1 MSYKKDNKLGSEVSK
16 YLIQKGIETPM
27 LKPFNQ
33 SNESLQVISTAFGL
47 IMEELGLNLNDDSL
61 KDTPMRVSK
70 MFCNEMFS
78 GLNYENFPGATTVE
92 NKMNYDEMVLVKD
105 IQIHSTCEHH
115 FVLIDGKAH
124 IAYMPKDKII
134 GLSKLN
140 RIAKFFSK
148 RPQIQ
153 ERLTEQIFYALEYI
167 LETED
172 IAVVIDAAHYC
183 VKCRGVED
191 VNSSTITSKVGGKF
205 KENQSLR
212 AEYLR
217 LIK

>member
-1 MSYKKDNKLGSEVSK
+1 MSYKKDEKLGQEIHG
-16 YLIQKGIETPM
+16 YLLAKKIETPIE
-27 LKPFNQ
+27 KPFIQ
-33 SNESLQVISTAFGL
+33 SEKSINIVSDAFTT
-47 IMEELGLNLNDDSL
+47 IMRELGLDLKDDSL
-61 KDTPMRVSK
+61 DATPMRVAK

-78 GLNYENFPGATTVE
+78 GLSYKNFPSATTVE
-92 NKMNYDEMVLVKD
+92 NKMGYDEMVLVKD

-124 IAYMPKDKII
+124 IAYMPKNKIL
-134 GLSKLN
+134 GLSKFN

-153 ERLTEQIFYALEYI
+153 ERLTEQIYYALSYI
-167 LETED
+167 LETDD
-172 IAVVIDAAHYC
+172 IAVVIDASHYC
-183 VKCRGVED
+183 VKCRGIED

-205 KENQSLR
+205 KTQSDLR
-212 AEYLR
+212 AEFLK